1 MARSRIVKLEL
12 EDGTVAELTM
22 NFKDL
27 FDLRNE
33 EPELYSEY
41 RRVFN
46 DGIHDIL
53 DNVTIL
59 YTAYRCANNDNPM
72 TFHKFLSL
80 VPFDIPMIND
90 TINKLLTSDK
100 KKPGSQNLSKE
111 RPNEGNRE

>member
-22 NFKDL
+22 NFKAL
-27 FDLRNE
+27 FDLRN
-33 EPELYSEY
+33 EY

>member
-12 EDGTVAELTM
+12 EDGTVADLTL
-22 NFKDL
+22 NFKAL
-27 FDLRNE
+27 FDMRNE
-33 EPELYSEY
+33 EPELYGEY

-80 VPFDIPMIND
+80 VPFDLPMINE
-90 TINKLLTSDK
+90 TINKLITRDK
-100 KKPGSQNLSKE
+100 KKPGSQNHSKE
-111 RPNEGNRE
+111 RQNESIQE